1 MDLRLGGV
9 VDKMMRMRGLEVVR
23 RVQRLEDERVG
34 LWWGVR
40 LQEDLEDIAR
50 PGLCVDHKLIL
61 TTRMSR
67 VYECLATIPALT

>member
-1 MDLRLGGV
+1 MVKR
-9 VDKMMRMRGLEVVR
+9 E
-23 RVQRLEDERVG
+23 QRLENERVG
-34 LWWGVR
+34 GRWGDR

-50 PGLCVDHKLIL
+50 PSLSIDHKLVL